1 MEEKKKKIEQEQQLE
16 EVNGGNSK
24 LPPNEGFWVR
34 NNPLNNTK

>member
-24 LPPNEGFWVR
+24 LPDEEFWVK

>member
-16 EVNGGNSK
+16 EVNGGMSK
-24 LPPNEGFWVR
+24 LPPDEEFWVR

>member
-24 LPPNEGFWVR
+24 LPPDEAFWVR

>member
-1 MEEKKKKIEQEQQLE
+1 MEEEKKKIEQEQHLE
-16 EVNGGNSK
+16 EVNGGTSK